1 SRLAIGS
8 GLATDP
14 DPLHAVEAACADAR
28 AGLGGAVCDL
38 AVVFLSPH
46 HIERVGDA
54 VAALHAAIR
63 PRVLIG
69 CTGMWIVGGA
79 REVEDAPAV
88 SVFAAGLPDTQVVP
102 FALEYARTPDGE
114 TFLGWPDE
122 LPADATALALADP
135 FTFPTDD
142 WLGRLADTHPALAV
156 IGGMASGG
164 RTPGHHRLIADT
176 EVRNG
181 GCVGVLI
188 GGRVKLRSLVSQ
200 GCKPV
205 GRPYAVTA
213 AERNVMLSLGGSTPI
228 ERIRETYAA
237 ADAPDREAMQLGLHV
252 GRVVDEY
259 KTAFGRGDFVIRNV
273 LGADESS
280 GAVAVGDV
288 VTIGETVQFHVRD
301 AASADE
307 DLRSMVGAAPRPEG
321 ALLFTCNGRGTRLF
335 GVPDHDAA
343 IVSDSFGAPLAGFF
357 CNGEIG
363 PVGGRNFLHGF
374 TASLALFYDS
384 ASGDRD
390 R

>member
-1 SRLAIGS
+1 
-8 GLATDP
+8 
-14 DPLHAVEAACADAR
+14 
-28 AGLGGAVCDL
+28 CDL
-38 AVVFLSPH
+38 AVLFVSPH
-46 HIERVGDA
+46 HIERVGDI
-54 VAALHAAIR
+54 VSALHAALR
-63 PRVLIG
+63 PGALIG

-79 REVEDAPAV
+79 REVEDEPAV
-88 SVFAAGLPDTQVVP
+88 SVLAASLPDTTVVP
-102 FALEYARTPDGE
+102 FALEHAQTPDGE

-122 LPADATALALADP
+122 VPDGATALALGDP
-135 FTFPTDD
+135 FTFPTGD
-142 WLGRLADTHPALAV
+142 WLERLADTHPGLEV

-164 RTPGHHRLIADT
+164 RAPGHHRLIMDT

-188 GGRVKLRSLVSQ
+188 GGRVAVRALVSQ

-205 GRPYAVTA
+205 GQPYAVTA
-213 AERNVMLSLGGSTPI
+213 AERNVMLSLGGEKPLD
-228 ERIRETYAA
+228 RIRETYAA
-237 ADAPDREAMQLGLHV
+237 ADEADREAMQLGLHV

-280 GAVAVGDV
+280 GAVAVGDA

-307 DLRSMVGAAPRPEG
+307 DLRSMVGAAGRPEG

-335 GVPDHDAA
+335 GVPDHDA
-343 IVSDSFGAPLAGFF
+343 GAVARRLGPLPVAGFF

-363 PVGGRNFLHGF
+363 PVGSRNFLHGF
-374 TASLALFYDS
+374 TASIALIVPR
-384 ASGDRD
+384 A
-390 R
+390 